1 MISSIQSISC
11 YRYCEETQTNAIFKG
26 PGSQVTKQTI
36 AEDET
41 GLVDLE
47 GKNAKQSIQ
56 SIKLD
61 HDGNTL
67 DSQEIE
73 TYLIEDKLYTRLN
86 GKWTR
91 SMVSGPV
98 KSIAFD
104 ERNKLRDLAELISG
118 SNIEVIGTEIIDG
131 QKCYKLKVEP
141 KMDTARSILADR
153 AFSVQSSAPISLPDA
168 SIEDLSES
176 DPLLYNSDISYTVW
190 LTEDEYIPMKVDAE
204 MEFEITPVTM
214 KAGPGKA
221 SDFRVDAATEDIL
234 TLSDFNTSGDI
245 DVPDEANEQMNGD
258 R

>member
-1 MISSIQSISC
+1 M
-11 YRYCEETQTNAIFKG
+11 ETQTNAIFKG
-26 PGSQVTKQTI
+26 PSSQETKQTI

-73 TYLIEDKLYTRLN
+73 TYLIEDKLYTKMN

-104 ERNKLRDLAELISG
+104 ERNKLRGLVELING

-141 KMDTARSILADR
+141 KIDTARSILAAK
-153 AFSVQSSAPISLPDA
+153 AFAVKSAAPITIPDA
-168 SIEDLSES
+168 SIKDLSES

-190 LTEDEYIPMKVDAE
+190 VTEDEYIPMKVDAE

-245 DVPDEANEQMNGD
+245 EVPDEANEQMDGD
-258 R
+258 G